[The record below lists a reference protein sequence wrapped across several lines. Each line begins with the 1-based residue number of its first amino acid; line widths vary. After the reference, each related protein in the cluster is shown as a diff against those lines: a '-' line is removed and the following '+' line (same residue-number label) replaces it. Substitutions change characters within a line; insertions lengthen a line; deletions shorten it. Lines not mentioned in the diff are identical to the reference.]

1 MCLFSL
7 LLKCSALS
15 ANTWFK
21 TVILTKGLS
30 HQLVYSCHT
39 NVQTHRAKTTW
50 FSQLTSAV
58 GCTPIGVHTCRKI
71 GLRPKRCSSIAQS
84 STVVSRYSAFNFSNR
99 QQSFVSTLLVRLGLL
114 ISYAQVEVFV
124 IIISLSV
131 NISIPCAD
139 QLDNQ
144 KISVNQPL
152 PCDYDLVLHRVL
164 SPGELFLVRLTV
176 HHRGILLALDV
187 DIDDLPILLY
197 PAGCSDMQFYGWPPN
212 NSLWLKKR
220 LECCFS
226 FRA

>member
-131 NISIPCAD
+131 NMSIPCAD

-164 SPGELFLVRLTV
+164 SPGELFLQGLPFITE
-176 HHRGILLALDV
+176 GSFWPWMLISTIYQSFFTLLVVVTCNFTDGLQTIACDWRN
-187 DIDDLPILLY
+187 D
-197 PAGCSDMQFYGWPPN
+197 
-212 NSLWLKKR
+212 
-220 LECCFS
+220 
-226 FRA
+226 